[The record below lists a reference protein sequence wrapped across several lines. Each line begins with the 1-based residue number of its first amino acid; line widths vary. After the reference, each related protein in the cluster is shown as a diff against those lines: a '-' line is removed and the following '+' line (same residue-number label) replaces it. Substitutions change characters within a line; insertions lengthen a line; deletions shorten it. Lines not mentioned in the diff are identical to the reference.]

1 MIDDLP
7 RWKNEKVKKYKDF
20 CFRSGLVVTSD
31 THVEKYRD
39 FSCGLIL
46 VGGLPRS
53 KYFSKVSNFH
63 KHF

>member
-7 RWKNEKVKKYKDF
+7 RWKNKKVEKYKVF
-20 CFRSGLVVTSD
+20 FRSGLVVTGD
-31 THVEKYRD
+31 TQVEKYGD
-39 FSCGLIL
+39 FSGGLIL